1 MANLNE
7 LVEQIQGFDI
17 SSLDWDRIG
26 VWPLAGRV
34 FLWFLAVVVIIAGT
48 YFLVVK
54 DKNTQLEAA
63 ARNEVALKKDFETKA
78 FEAAN
83 LDKYRK
89 QIAEMEDSFEALKKQ
104 LPDDTEVPDLV
115 DDIDEKGTQSRLVIE
130 SVKLQPEKPAEFY
143 IELPINIKV
152 SGGYHEFGAFVS
164 GIAGMPRIVTLHD
177 FSIKREGGK
186 SGSNLNMDVVAKTYR
201 YKDQE

>member
-1 MANLNE
+1 MANINE
-7 LVEQIQGFDI
+7 LVEQLQGFDV
-17 SSLDWDRIG
+17 SSLDWERVG

-34 FLWFLAVVVIIAGT
+34 FMWIAALVAIVLGS

-54 DKNTQLEAA
+54 DKNTQLDAA
-63 ARNEVALKKDFETKA
+63 ERKEITIKKDFEAKA

-89 QIAEMEDSFEALKKQ
+89 QIAEMEESFEALKKQ

-115 DDIDEKGTQSRLVIE
+115 DDIDEKGTQSRLVIN
-130 SVKLQPEKPAEFY
+130 SVKLQAEKPAEFY
-143 IELPINIKV
+143 IELPIEIKV

-177 FSIKREGGK
+177 FSIKR
-186 SGSNLNMDVVAKTYR
+186 SGDSGATLNMDILAKTYR